1 MQTLSN
7 VVNLRLSNSELAALD
22 RVVPNY
28 GDRSKTVRAALKLL
42 LAQQPSAGLDVQVSK
57 EG

>member
-7 VVNLRLSNSELAALD
+7 VVNLRLSNSELADLD
-22 RVVPNY
+22 RVVPHY
-28 GDRSKTVRAALKLL
+28 GDRSKAVRAALKLL
-42 LAQQPSAGLDVQVSK
+42 LAQQPSVGLDVQVSK